1 MPVRVFDY
9 RTDSGNVIV
18 TPEIRG
24 RFMRVQPER
33 QPLMHSH
40 DVAGESFLVVE
51 GTCEF
56 TVDGED
62 VTCEVGQLIYVPPQV
77 KHALHAVG
85 DQRCTVFLTVTPHI
99 EPTHT
104 RYDEAYER
112 RPPEYGTWRGGGRVD
127 RDADPYA
134 DTATAEVGRSFLAN
148 LRGLAERTE
157 AAVTIAEA
165 RIGELVEL
173 DPADQGRTK
182 QLVDDIW
189 AELREVIWQT
199 TATERDWNELAPRS
213 EAPSGGS
220 GR

>member
-40 DVAGESFLVVE
+40 DVAGESFLVIE

-62 VTCEVGQLIYVPPQV
+62 VSCEPGQLIYVPPQV

-85 DQRCTVFLTVTPHI
+85 EERCTVFLTVTPHI

-104 RYDEAYER
+104 RYDEAYQR
-112 RPPEYGTWRGGGRVD
+112 QPPEYGTWRGGGWVD
-127 RDADPYA
+127 HDADPPA
-134 DTATAEVGRSFLAN
+134 APDLVDLGQSFLAH
-148 LRGLAERTE
+148 LRRLAEQTN
-157 AAVTIAEA
+157 AAVTIAEQ
-165 RIGELVEL
+165 RIGELAAAQE
-173 DPADQGRTK
+173 DPARTK
-182 QLVDDIW
+182 QLVDEVW
-189 AELREVIWQT
+189 TGLREVIWQT
-199 TATERDWNELAPRS
+199 TSTARDWNELAPRS
-213 EAPSGGS
+213 QSGPAGK
-220 GR
+220 GDR

>member
-62 VTCEVGQLIYVPPQV
+62 VTCEPGQLIYVPPQV

-85 DQRCTVFLTVTPHI
+85 DARCTVFLTVTPHI

-112 RPPEYGTWRGGGRVD
+112 LPPEYGTWRGGGRVD
-127 RDADPYA
+127 GDADPYA
-134 DTATAEVGRSFLAN
+134 DSSTVEVARSFLAN
-148 LRGLAERTE
+148 LRGLAEKTGS
-157 AAVTIAEA
+157 AVKLAEA
-165 RIGELVEL
+165 RIGELAEL

-182 QLVDDIW
+182 QVVDDIW

-213 EAPSGGS
+213 GET